1 MLKQEAMEI
10 SKKLDEKNK
19 VYNQNR
25 DLVTKNC
32 GQ

>member
-1 MLKQEAMEI
+1 MLKQEAIEI
-10 SKKLDEKNK
+10 GKKLAEKEK

-32 GQ
+32 G